1 MKILLDESV
10 PRVVQTRLAHLAIR
24 TVQDMGWTGTK
35 NGELL
40 RRAEAEFDVFVTAD
54 QQLRYQ
60 QNLSGRK
67 LAIVVL
73 PTNQVRIVVI
83 LLPAIEEGVR
93 RAQPGAFHEIPM
105 PA

>member
-1 MKILLDESV
+1 
-10 PRVVQTRLAHLAIR
+10 
-24 TVQDMGWTGTK
+24 MGWTGTK

-60 QNLSGRK
+60 QNLSGRT
-67 LAIVVL
+67 LAIIVL
-73 PTNQVRIVVI
+73 PTNQVRTVVA
-83 LLPAIEEGVR
+83 LLPEIEEGTKQ
-93 RAQPGAFHEIPM
+93 AQPGTYLEIPL

>member
-1 MKILLDESV
+1 
-10 PRVVQTRLAHLAIR
+10 
-24 TVQDMGWTGTK
+24 MGWTGTK

-67 LAIVVL
+67 LAIIVL
-73 PTNQVRIVVI
+73 PTNQVRIVVA
-83 LLPAIEEGVR
+83 LLSKIEESMKQ
-93 RAQPGAFHEIPM
+93 AQPGMYLEIPM
-105 PA
+105 PT